1 MQYFYPVVY
10 AAPILLACLIATQNP
25 SKCVGGLTYSPGSVA
40 RLALTL
46 SAIVFACFWV
56 GLFPVDNMLD
66 GLFMSLFFGGGLSMF
81 FYGRP
86 DVYC

>member
-1 MQYFYPVVY
+1 MQYFHPVVY

-25 SKCVGGLTYSPGSVA
+25 SKCVGGLAYSPGSVA

-46 SAIVFACFWV
+46 SAIVFARFWV

-66 GLFMSLFFGGGLSMF
+66 GLFISLFFGGGLSVF
-81 FYGRP
+81 FYRRP
-86 DVYC
+86 DV